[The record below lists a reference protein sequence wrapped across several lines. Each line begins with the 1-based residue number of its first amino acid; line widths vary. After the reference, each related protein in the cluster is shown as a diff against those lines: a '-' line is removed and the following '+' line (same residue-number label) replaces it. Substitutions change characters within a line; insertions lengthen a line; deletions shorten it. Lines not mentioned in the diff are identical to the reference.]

1 MAATLTIIL
10 KQSNFSL
17 QHYGGTL
24 QLSHTSDWEPNN
36 GLVSVESDM
45 EMYSALL
52 WNL

>member
-24 QLSHTSDWEPNN
+24 QLSHTSDWGPNN
-36 GLVSVESDM
+36 GRKMRKQQPGVQMLRLS
-45 EMYSALL
+45 
-52 WNL
+52 